1 MASDDQDK
9 HLPTLAPGPR
19 GPITLNST
27 TVSRPKKISTACL
40 PCKQAK
46 RKCSGRPPPCTS
58 CKITDAECVFDE
70 SLDLRRKVAAKR
82 NLEELSYYRS
92 LLFALLESLRNPDET
107 ELNKILDH
115 IRGSPSLNSIAAIV
129 GGPTIDPSDVS
140 SEDLKGGSDESSS
153 QAGSQEPAYID
164 MHSRIT
170 LEKLCDIPLVQVP
183 AKPWT
188 AVTDDGQLVSHLVSL
203 YFTWDNPLVQIVD
216 QKVFLEHMKAGKTD
230 SEFCTPLLVNSVL
243 AMASLYSDFP
253 DVFAV
258 PSEVASR
265 GRHFFMEAERLWRAE
280 EGQASLAN
288 IQAVVL
294 MSYVLK
300 SQGKGHLGWLMLKQG
315 VQLAQ
320 DFGLFQTS
328 RALPH
333 RGWSVQSQRVTA
345 ITAWGIY
352 IMNSLVSMELQRMSA
367 LKHPDSN
374 LSSEEEVSDKTMWS
388 PYPLTNRLDYVRK
401 PARLRYAMRK
411 LADLTLITVDI
422 QELLFEKVFQITVER
437 LWAAARVFFSRL
449 DTWLVDLKGAMEDED
464 QIMPHFSFLRIK
476 CHQTVMSMFS
486 FLLEHMMPE
495 QPQNSPEIQ
504 EATKIRLRAAKEIGC
519 CLRQQRQTYGLEQ
532 IPRYLL
538 DAINS
543 SCLVLLTDLC
553 DEESQGLFAETC
565 RYMVALKRRLTK
577 VEEMIV
583 RIESLVGADTFAR
596 AAGYSR

>member
-19 GPITLNST
+19 GPITLKT
-27 TVSRPKKISTACL
+27 TAVSRPKKISTACL

-46 RKCSGRPPPCTS
+46 RKCSGRPPPCKS
-58 CKITDAECVFDE
+58 CKTADAECVFDE

-92 LLFALLESLRNPDET
+92 LLYALLESLRNSDET

-129 GGPTIDPSDVS
+129 AGPTIDPSDVS
-140 SEDLKGGSDESSS
+140 SEDLKGGSEESSS
-153 QAGSQEPAYID
+153 QAGSQEPVYLDI
-164 MHSRIT
+164 HSRIT

-216 QKVFLEHMKAGKTD
+216 QKVFLEHMKAGMTN

-265 GRHFFMEAERLWRAE
+265 GRHFLMEAERLWRAE
-280 EGQASLAN
+280 EGQATLAN

-300 SQGKGHLGWLMLKQG
+300 SQGKGQLGWLMLKQG

-320 DFGLFQTS
+320 DFGLFQAS
-328 RALPH
+328 RAVPH
-333 RGWSVQSQRVTA
+333 RTWSVQSQRVAA

-352 IMNSLVSMELQRMSA
+352 IMNSQVSMELQRAPA

-374 LSSEEEVSDKTMWS
+374 LFSEEKATEKTMWS

-422 QELLFEKVFQITVER
+422 QELLFEKVFEIPVEQ

-449 DTWLVDLKGAMEDED
+449 ETWLVGLKGAMEDED
-464 QIMPHFSFLRIK
+464 QFMPHMSFLRIK
-476 CHQTVMSMFS
+476 CHQTIMSMFS

-495 QPQNSPEIQ
+495 HPQHSPEIQ

-543 SCLVLLTDLC
+543 SCLVLATDLC

-565 RYMVALKRRLTK
+565 RYLVALKRRLTK

-596 AAGYSR
+596 AAGYLH